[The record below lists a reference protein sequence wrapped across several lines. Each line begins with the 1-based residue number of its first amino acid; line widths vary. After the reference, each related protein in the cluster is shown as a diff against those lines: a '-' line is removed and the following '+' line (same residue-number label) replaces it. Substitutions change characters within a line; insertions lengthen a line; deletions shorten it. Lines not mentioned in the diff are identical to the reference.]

1 DGGHGRGGRGDPHRV
16 GRTRVDARRAQADPR
31 GHASARSRD
40 RLIAQPN
47 PSNQPQAR
55 LDGPWYPHVSPAYTT
70 PIGGM
75 IMNRLERARDAYD
88 AAVRGL
94 EGAILVGSVLQ
105 VPAWRRRVRKARR
118 ALRRVEARS

>member
-1 DGGHGRGGRGDPHRV
+1 
-16 GRTRVDARRAQADPR
+16 
-31 GHASARSRD
+31 
-40 RLIAQPN
+40 
-47 PSNQPQAR
+47 
-55 LDGPWYPHVSPAYTT
+55 
-70 PIGGM
+70 
-75 IMNRLERARDAYD
+75 MNRLERARDAYD